1 MRWPIPSAS
10 HHKPPNSTERRVSS
24 LANMNDGIG
33 QPAWHSIVPRG
44 LLWMW
49 KQLKHEFMYRE
60 LDTHQNWELHLHIRV
75 AHSQLFVYILFI
87 WWRLLERTQAAA
99 AAAYE
104 NVECGRLFERKQEH
118 GNRVI
123 CMRGNERER
132 ERARMQNWPETTII
146 IFGVRAELVYQLPI
160 CSIKSW
166 RWHSWRWCHSDTEWI
181 GHITCSWMNIQAR
194 ILFFCIIGDI
204 AYTAFDEHRPPR
216 IGIFLPIQ
224 YARHACVGS

>member
-132 ERARMQNWPETTII
+132 ESAHAKLTREYYYYFWCASWARLPAANLQHKI
-146 IFGVRAELVYQLPI
+146 VALAQLALVP
-160 CSIKSW
+160 
-166 RWHSWRWCHSDTEWI
+166 
-181 GHITCSWMNIQAR
+181 
-194 ILFFCIIGDI
+194 
-204 AYTAFDEHRPPR
+204 
-216 IGIFLPIQ
+216 
-224 YARHACVGS
+224 